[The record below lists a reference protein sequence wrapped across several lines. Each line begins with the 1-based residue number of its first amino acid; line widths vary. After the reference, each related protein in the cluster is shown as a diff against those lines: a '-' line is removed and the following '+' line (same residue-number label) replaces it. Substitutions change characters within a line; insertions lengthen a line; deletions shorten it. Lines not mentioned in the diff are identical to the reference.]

1 MRLFFQLIFDGLA
14 MGLVY
19 VLLAAGNVLICSVNK
34 IIFVCYG
41 MFYTIG
47 AYFTW
52 YLSQNTSLPYGVIVL
67 LATLG
72 AFLVGVAAYLLT
84 IRKHQLRITSGGF
97 LSTMIVSMGL
107 QIVLNQLILIIFGT
121 EPHSVSAVFPGR
133 LNIYGVSIA
142 YDKVMM
148 IVVGIAVTIALFFVF
163 KKTRFGRAMRAVAL
177 DPEAAALQGIRANT
191 VYCLTMG
198 LACGV
203 AGLAGSILAPS
214 FGIDSSMG
222 SNVIWTVMLMTM
234 LGGRDSLPGA
244 VIGGLLIGELL
255 AFGQYFIGGIIQL
268 IVFLVIGVILY
279 FRPNGLLGH
288 HIEIGI

>member
-34 IIFVCYG
+34 IIYVCYG

-52 YLSQNTSLPYGVIVL
+52 YLSANTALPYAVVVL
-67 LATLG
+67 IATFG
-72 AFLVGVAAYLLT
+72 SFLVGVIAYLLT
-84 IRKHQLRITSGGF
+84 IQKHQLRITSGGF

-107 QIVLNQLILIIFGT
+107 QIVLNQLILIVFGT
-121 EPHSVSAVFPGR
+121 EPHSVSPVFPGR
-133 LNIYGVSIA
+133 LNIRGVSIS

-148 IVVGIAVTIALFFVF
+148 IAVGIVVTIILFFIY

-177 DPEAAALQGIRANT
+177 DPDAAALQGIRSNN

-198 LACGV
+198 LACAV
-203 AGLAGSILAPS
+203 AGLAGCILAPS
-214 FGIDSSMG
+214 FGVDTAMG

-244 VIGGLLIGELL
+244 VIGGLVIGELL
-255 AFGQYFIGGIIQL
+255 AFGQYYIGGIIQL
-268 IVFLVIGVILY
+268 IVFLVIGIILY

>member
-1 MRLFFQLIFDGLA
+1 MRLFFQLVFDGLA
-14 MGLVY
+14 MGMVY

-34 IIFVCYG
+34 IIMVSYG

-52 YLSQNTSLPYGVIVL
+52 YLSEHTALPYGVIVL
-67 LATLG
+67 LSTFG
-72 AFLVGVAAYLLT
+72 AAMVGVIAYVLT
-84 IRKHQLRITSGGF
+84 LQKHQLKITQGGF
-97 LSTMIVSMGL
+97 LATMIVSMGL
-107 QIVLNQLILIIFGT
+107 QIVLNQLILIVFGT
-121 EPHSVSAVFPGR
+121 EPHSVSSVFPGK
-133 LNIYGVSIA
+133 LKIMGVSIT
-142 YDKVMM
+142 YDKVLM
-148 IVVGIAVTIALFFVF
+148 IVVGVVVTILLFFIF

-177 DPEAAALQGIRANT
+177 DPYAASLQGIRANR
-191 VYCLTMG
+191 VYCLTLA
-198 LACGV
+198 LACAV
-203 AGLAGSILAPS
+203 AGLAGCILAPS
-214 FGIDSSMG
+214 FGIESSMG

-244 VIGGLLIGELL
+244 VIGGLVIGELL
-255 AFGQYFIGGIIQL
+255 AFGQYFIGGFIQV

>member
-1 MRLFFQLIFDGLA
+1 MRLFFQLVFDGLA

-34 IIFVCYG
+34 IIMVSYG

-47 AYFTW
+47 AYLTW
-52 YLSQNTSLPYGVIVL
+52 YLSSTTAIPYGFIVL

-72 AFLVGVAAYLLT
+72 SGVVGVLAYILT
-84 IRKHQLRITSGGF
+84 LQKHQLRITEGGF
-97 LSTMIVSMGL
+97 LATMIVSMGL

-121 EPHSVSAVFPGR
+121 EPHSVGTVFPGR
-133 LNIYGVSIA
+133 LKIAGVSIA

-148 IVVGIAVTIALFFVF
+148 IVVGIVVTILLFIIF

-177 DPEAAALQGIRANT
+177 DPYAASLQGIRANS
-191 VYCLTMG
+191 VYCLTLG
-198 LACGV
+198 LACAV
-203 AGLAGSILAPS
+203 AGLAGCILAPS
-214 FGIDSSMG
+214 FGIESSMG

-244 VIGGLLIGELL
+244 VIGGLVIGELL
-255 AFGQYFIGGIIQL
+255 AFGQYYIGGMIQVV
-268 IVFLVIGVILY
+268 VFLVIGVILY

>member
-1 MRLFFQLIFDGLA
+1 MRLFFQLVFDGLA

-52 YLSQNTSLPYGVIVL
+52 YLSENTGLPYAIVVL
-67 LATLG
+67 LATAG
-72 AFLVGVAAYLLT
+72 SFLVGVLAYLLT

-107 QIVLNQLILIIFGT
+107 QIVLNQLILIVFGT
-121 EPHSVSAVFPGR
+121 EPHSVASVFPGR
-133 LNIYGVSIA
+133 LKICGVSIA

-148 IVVGIAVTIALFFVF
+148 IVVGIIVTIVLFFVF

-198 LACGV
+198 LACAV
-203 AGLAGSILAPS
+203 AGLAGCILAPS

-244 VIGGLLIGELL
+244 VIGGLLIGEML
-255 AFGQYFIGGIIQL
+255 AFGQYFIGGMIQL
-268 IVFLVIGVILY
+268 VVFLVIGVILY